1 MILHPFMRPPQFN
14 DPPRHSPVMQDET
27 YVEPYMPEYPAAVAT
42 MEEAPVDA
50 PSDVEQ
56 PKHAV
61 VTYIFM
67 LFLISFNL
75 IMQYGYTLFV
85 VVNVI
90 GGLPSN
96 CTKVGAITQPKDSD

>member
-61 VTYIFM
+61 EVCQAIAERVERLLNLRIVTEGTKAHDV
-67 LFLISFNL
+67 
-75 IMQYGYTLFV
+75 MQDCLRIARGVTIER
-85 VVNVI
+85 NVYVK
-90 GGLPSN
+90 S
-96 CTKVGAITQPKDSD
+96 